1 MYSQRHSEP
10 ATLTREVLAT
20 QIPSG
25 EKQVLPT
32 GASVVILQ
40 SLGGNVTVMAPS
52 GQMVRIDEKDLDA
65 LGEEFAAAAAAEKA
79 SAEAA
84 RSGPATEGEFDMEQ
98 VWEQLKTVYDPE
110 IPVNIV
116 DLGLVYT
123 CDATDRPEG
132 GKKVDIKMTM
142 TAPGCGMGGVL
153 KDDVERK
160 VRALP
165 GVGAVNVDVVWDP
178 PWDQSRMTD
187 VARLQLGWM

>member
-1 MYSQRHSEP
+1 MYGQRQSEP

-25 EKQVLPT
+25 EKQILPT
-32 GASVVILQ
+32 GAEVIILQ
-40 SLGGNVTVMAPS
+40 SLGGNVTVMSPS

-65 LGEEFAAAAAAEKA
+65 LGEDFAAAAAAEKA
-79 SAEAA
+79 SASAENA
-84 RSGPATEGEFDMEQ
+84 GPATAGEFEMEQ
-98 VWEQLKTVYDPE
+98 VWDQLKTVYDPE

-116 DLGLVYT
+116 DLGLVYS
-123 CDATDRPEG
+123 CDVSDRPEG

-165 GVGAVNVDVVWDP
+165 GVGAVQVDVVWDP

>member
-1 MYSQRHSEP
+1 MYANRYDEL
-10 ATLTREVLAT
+10 ATLIRDVLGT

-25 EKQVLPT
+25 EKQILPA
-32 GASVVILQ
+32 GAQVTILQ
-40 SLGGNVTVMAPS
+40 SLGGNMTVLAPA
-52 GQMVRIDEKDLDA
+52 GQMVRIDEKDLEA
-65 LGEEFAAAAAAEKA
+65 LGEDYAEQAAAGRAA
-79 SAEAA
+79 AEAA
-84 RSGPATEGEFDMEQ
+84 RSQPANEGQFEMEQ

-116 DLGLVYT
+116 DLGLVYS
-123 CDATDRPEG
+123 CDASERPLG

-165 GVGAVNVDVVWDP
+165 GVGEVQVEVVWDP

>member
-1 MYSQRHSEP
+1 MYGQRQSEP
-10 ATLTREVLAT
+10 ATLVREVLAT

-25 EKQVLPT
+25 EKQVLPS
-32 GASVVILQ
+32 GAQVIVLQ

-65 LGEEFAAAAAAEKA
+65 LGEDFAAAAAAERA
-79 SAEAA
+79 SQEKTNA
-84 RSGPATEGEFDMEQ
+84 GPATAGEFDMEQ

-116 DLGLVYT
+116 DLGLVYG

-132 GKKVDIKMTM
+132 GKKIDIKMTM

-165 GVGAVNVDVVWDP
+165 GVGAVQVDVVWDP

>member
-1 MYSQRHSEP
+1 MYGQRQSEP
-10 ATLTREVLAT
+10 STLTRDVLAT

-32 GASVVILQ
+32 GAEVVILQ

-65 LGEEFAAAAAAEKA
+65 LGEDFAAAAAAEQA
-79 SAEAA
+79 SAAA
-84 RSGPATEGEFDMEQ
+84 VNSGPATAGEFEMEH

-116 DLGLVYT
+116 DLGLVYS
-123 CDATDRPEG
+123 CDVADRPEG
-132 GKKVDIKMTM
+132 GKRVDIKMTM

-165 GVGAVNVDVVWDP
+165 GVGAVQVDVVWDP

>member
-1 MYSQRHSEP
+1 MYGQRQSEP
-10 ATLTREVLAT
+10 ATLVREVLAT

-25 EKQVLPT
+25 EKQVLPS
-32 GASVVILQ
+32 GAQVIVLQ

-65 LGEEFAAAAAAEKA
+65 LGEDFAAAAAAEKA
-79 SAEAA
+79 SQEKVNA
-84 RSGPATEGEFDMEQ
+84 GPATAGEFDMEQ

-116 DLGLVYT
+116 DLGLVYD

-132 GKKVDIKMTM
+132 GKKIDIKMTM

-165 GVGAVNVDVVWDP
+165 GVGSVQVDVVWDP

>member
-1 MYSQRHSEP
+1 MYGQRQSEP
-10 ATLTREVLAT
+10 ATLVREVLAT

-25 EKQVLPT
+25 EKQVLPS
-32 GASVVILQ
+32 GAQVIVLQ

-65 LGEEFAAAAAAEKA
+65 LGEEFAAAAAAERASQEKA
-79 SAEAA
+79 NT
-84 RSGPATEGEFDMEQ
+84 GPATAGEFEMEQ
-98 VWEQLKTVYDPE
+98 VWDQLKTVYDPE

-116 DLGLVYT
+116 DLGLVYA

-132 GKKVDIKMTM
+132 GKKIDIKMTM

-165 GVGAVNVDVVWDP
+165 GVGAVQVDVVWDP

>member
-1 MYSQRHSEP
+1 MYGQRQSEP
-10 ATLTREVLAT
+10 ATVIREVLAT

-25 EKQVLPT
+25 EKQILPP
-32 GASVVILQ
+32 GAQVIVLQ
-40 SLGGNVTVMAPS
+40 SLGGNVTVMAPT

-79 SAEAA
+79 SQEKVS
-84 RSGPATEGEFDMEQ
+84 SGPATAGEFDMEQ

-116 DLGLVYT
+116 DLGLVYG
-123 CDATDRPEG
+123 CDAADRPEG

-153 KDDVERK
+153 KEDVERK
-160 VRALP
+160 VHALP
-165 GVGAVNVDVVWDP
+165 GVGAVQVDVVWDP